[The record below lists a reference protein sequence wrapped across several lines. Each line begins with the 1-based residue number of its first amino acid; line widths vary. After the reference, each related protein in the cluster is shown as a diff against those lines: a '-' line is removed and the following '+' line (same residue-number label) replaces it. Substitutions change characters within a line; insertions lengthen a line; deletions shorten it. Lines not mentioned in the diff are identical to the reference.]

1 MSRSSRAAVAARVI
15 GILAASAALAVGA
28 ADTALACTI
37 GDFSA
42 AAVCDA
48 GGNGVIRVTDKDAS
62 GTPAT
67 VSLYLQL
74 DQPINN
80 QRLVDTKTIAHPTA
94 QGVTVDLN
102 PLEWHA
108 GTTFRVHV
116 KAGDLV
122 DDDIKPLVVVA
133 DESCASAS
141 SSISPSISPSAS
153 ASAVGTPSGQA
164 STPSAQPS
172 SSSDSDSD
180 SDSAYA
186 SASALPSSVPSAL
199 GGSGNLAE
207 TGASSGT
214 AVMAGV
220 AGALVVVGGGI
231 VLALRRRAD
240 RRIAR

>member
-15 GILAASAALAVGA
+15 GTLAASAALAVGA

-122 DDDIKPLVVVA
+122 DDDIQPLVVVA

-164 STPSAQPS
+164 SAPTSSPS
-172 SSSDSDSD
+172 SSASPV
-180 SDSAYA
+180 SA
-186 SASALPSSVPSAL
+186 PSVL